1 MIGSLLE
8 FVEFVFV
15 KWQRFFSRQNESRV
29 DSLDGGEDLRLL
41 VGSERIC
48 NLALWRSKK
57 VADWKRKQT
66 ILKAFG
72 FLVQF
77 NC

>member
-41 VGSERIC
+41 VGSERIS

-57 VADWKRKQT
+57 VAD
-66 ILKAFG
+66 
-72 FLVQF
+72 
-77 NC
+77 